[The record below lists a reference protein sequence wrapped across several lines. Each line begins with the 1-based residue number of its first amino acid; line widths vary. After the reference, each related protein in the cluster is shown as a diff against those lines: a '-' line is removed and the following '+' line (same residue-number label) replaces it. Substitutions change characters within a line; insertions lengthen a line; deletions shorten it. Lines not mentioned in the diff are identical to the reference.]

1 VLGKKVSQNK
11 DGILIQRGT
20 NPSFFASEAANLAKA
35 YSQKSIDPAFS
46 KLGKPKKYTRNRA
59 VSIPRSIS

>member
-20 NPSFFASEAANLAKA
+20 NPSFFASEAANLASLWLKMRIEKNLL
-35 YSQKSIDPAFS
+35 SPVKN
-46 KLGKPKKYTRNRA
+46 LGWYFDE
-59 VSIPRSIS
+59 S